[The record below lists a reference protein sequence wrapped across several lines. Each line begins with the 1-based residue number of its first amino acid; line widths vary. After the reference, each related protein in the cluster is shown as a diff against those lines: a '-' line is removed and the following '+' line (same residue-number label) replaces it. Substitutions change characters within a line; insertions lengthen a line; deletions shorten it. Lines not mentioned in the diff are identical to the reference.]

1 VNPLNKR
8 SGERDVMTR
17 GYRTDTTGHVTPRRS
32 HVLNAWSVIRG
43 FGETDATRHRRRR
56 LPLQAWPMSS
66 LNYHQAGAD
75 IDAGDQLVCWIEPQ
89 A

>member
-1 VNPLNKR
+1 
-8 SGERDVMTR
+8 
-17 GYRTDTTGHVTPRRS
+17 
-32 HVLNAWSVIRG
+32 
-43 FGETDATRHRRRR
+43 
-56 LPLQAWPMSS
+56 MSS